1 MDSITEYTTLI
12 MNPAVSL
19 LRLRQGN
26 GSIEDYDV
34 EFLELS
40 NQVDVNDVALKDIFR
55 VGLNEPIRY

>member
-1 MDSITEYTTLI
+1 

>member
-55 VGLNEPIRY
+55 VGLNEPIRS